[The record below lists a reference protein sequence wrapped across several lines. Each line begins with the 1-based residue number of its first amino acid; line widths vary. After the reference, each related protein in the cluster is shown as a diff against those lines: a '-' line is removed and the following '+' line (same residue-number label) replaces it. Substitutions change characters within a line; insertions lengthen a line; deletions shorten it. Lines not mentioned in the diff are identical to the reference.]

1 MKGHLVQRDPV
12 VFDEIQENQKDLLLT
27 IPDLPP
33 LHDHSRTTHYL
44 VLDHSPVTIFDQ
56 NPSEFLGCYG

>member
-12 VFDEIQENQKDLLLT
+12 VFDEIRENQRDPLLT

-44 VLDHSPVTIFDQ
+44 ALGRFPVVIFDQ
-56 NPSEFLGCYG
+56 CLSEFLSCCG